1 LNSQKVVILTGVA
14 GFIGFHLARFLLAR
28 GDRVIGIDNINDYYD
43 VTLKEARLT
52 QLHQSRAFTFYQ
64 RDLADSEAISSAL
77 KPHQDITHIVHL
89 AAQAGVRHSLAA
101 PARYV
106 ASNVQGHVTMLECA
120 RTMPALQNFV
130 YASSSS
136 VYGLNTNLPFRETDA
151 VNRPSSVY
159 AATKRA
165 DELIS
170 EAYAH
175 LYGFPQT
182 GLRFFTVYGPWGRPD
197 MAYYQFAQAILS
209 GMPVRL
215 YDAEG
220 LARDFTFI
228 DDIIHGVV
236 AAMDHPGKA
245 GAARIFNL
253 GGDQPTPVR
262 DMVALLA
269 ECLGKPAHISLSP
282 LPKTDVL
289 STWASLDYVG
299 EVLGWRP
306 KTSLKDGLKIFAT
319 WFKEYH
325 GSDGAFRKTR

>member
-1 LNSQKVVILTGVA
+1 MNSQKVVILTGVA

-182 GLRFFTVYGPWGRPD
+182 GLRFFTVYGPWGGRIWRITNLHRRF
-197 MAYYQFAQAILS
+197 YQACRFGFMTLRGWRA
-209 GMPVRL
+209 
-215 YDAEG
+215 
-220 LARDFTFI
+220 
-228 DDIIHGVV
+228 
-236 AAMDHPGKA
+236 
-245 GAARIFNL
+245 
-253 GGDQPTPVR
+253 
-262 DMVALLA
+262 
-269 ECLGKPAHISLSP
+269 ISL
-282 LPKTDVL
+282 LLMILFMAL
-289 STWASLDYVG
+289 SRQWTIQARQARRAS
-299 EVLGWRP
+299 
-306 KTSLKDGLKIFAT
+306 SI
-319 WFKEYH
+319 
-325 GSDGAFRKTR
+325 